1 MRYLFVIISVSVFL
15 YSQELGL
22 KDVLKLSLS
31 NSDAWHITKLKEQM
45 ADKELQKSKSFKQIK
60 DVENS
65 FVVLD
70 DVVIGS
76 KHKIPLWLFGFLY

>member
-1 MRYLFVIISVSVFL
+1 MTLPQKEIYVGYIERIS
-15 YSQELGL
+15 
-22 KDVLKLSLS
+22 
-31 NSDAWHITKLKEQM
+31 TKL
-45 ADKELQKSKSFKQIK
+45 FKQIK